1 MAVKVQR
8 DPDLAVPQPLAR
20 YLGVNPQRE
29 RVRGMSV
36 AQIVESNSRPMAVH
50 LEEANPF
57 LSDAVAPRCVH

>member
-29 RVRGMSV
+29 RMSV